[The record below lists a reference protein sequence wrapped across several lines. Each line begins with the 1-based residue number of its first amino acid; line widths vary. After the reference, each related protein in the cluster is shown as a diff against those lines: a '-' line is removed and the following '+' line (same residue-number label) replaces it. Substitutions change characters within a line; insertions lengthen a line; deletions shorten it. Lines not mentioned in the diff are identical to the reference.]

1 MFSTLLQGLLL
12 GYGAAIPLGPIN
24 ILIANYALH
33 SYKKAFIMGLGAM
46 SADITYL
53 LFITFGVLKL
63 LEGSFFLTF
72 ITFLGAI
79 FLFYI
84 AFLTYQ
90 QRNNTMKKQ
99 SLKHEHVL
107 EIFIKGYTLTLLNP
121 YTVGFWLSISTLQ
134 ANLQTSP
141 LWLILGLI
149 FSITSW
155 ITLMPWMIYKSK
167 HLFSAKIITLISL
180 FSAVILAGFGL
191 WLLLQAIR
199 SLS

>member
-1 MFSTLLQGLLL
+1 MLLTFFQGLLL
-12 GYGAAIPLGPIN
+12 GYGACIPLGPIN

-33 SYKKAFIMGLGAM
+33 SYKKALAMGLGAM

-53 LFITFGVLKL
+53 FLILFGLLKL
-63 LEGSFFLTF
+63 LEGSFFLTL

-79 FLFYI
+79 FLLYI
-84 AFLTYQ
+84 SFLTFQ
-90 QRNNTMKKQ
+90 HRNSTIEKQ
-99 SLKHEHVL
+99 SLKHESIL
-107 EIFIKGYTLTLLNP
+107 DIFIKGYTLTLLNP

-134 ANLQTSP
+134 ANTETSP

-167 HLFSAKIITLISL
+167 HLFSSKIITLFSL
-180 FSAVILAGFGL
+180 LSAVILAGFGL
-191 WLLLQAIR
+191 LLLLR
-199 SLS
+199 L